1 MTDYSRMYKALLAE
15 GIDEHEAAARVDR
28 LIARNAAKK
37 ALAKRGI
44 DREPTAREIE
54 YGLCACRRKGKPEA
68 TFGERR
74 PVPQRKHE
82 TALYKRRVRRKQA
95 WDHNP
100 AIPNMADW
108 RTTG

>member
-54 YGLCACRRKGKPEA
+54 YV
-68 TFGERR
+68 F
-74 PVPQRKHE
+74 
-82 TALYKRRVRRKQA
+82 VR
-95 WDHNP
+95 
-100 AIPNMADW
+100 M
-108 RTTG
+108 